1 MEISFARQM
10 ISLAGA
16 VTILVAYIAHQLKWM
31 DARKPVYNLLNA
43 IGAAILCYI
52 ALRPF
57 QAGFV
62 IMEST
67 WTVVSLYALARGLKT
82 SD

>member
-1 MEISFARQM
+1 MEISLARQV

-16 VTILVAYIAHQLKWM
+16 VTILTAYIAHQLHWM
-31 DARKPVYNLLNA
+31 DANKPLYNTLNA

-62 IMEST
+62 VMEST
-67 WTVVSLYALARGLKT
+67 WTIISLYALARGRKQA
-82 SD
+82 

>member
-43 IGAAILCYI
+43 IRAPIAVGELC
-52 ALRPF
+52 
-57 QAGFV
+57 
-62 IMEST
+62 
-67 WTVVSLYALARGLKT
+67 
-82 SD
+82 